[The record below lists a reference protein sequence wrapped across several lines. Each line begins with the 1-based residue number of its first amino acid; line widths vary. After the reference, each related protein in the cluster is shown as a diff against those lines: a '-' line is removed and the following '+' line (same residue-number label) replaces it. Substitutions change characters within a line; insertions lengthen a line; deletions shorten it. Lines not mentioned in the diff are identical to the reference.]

1 MESRVRDS
9 TVTWGSSR
17 PRWLVIA
24 ALVLIAV
31 GVGAGSHL
39 GRSSAAEEPRAA
51 AAPATKPPAQTPAEA
66 DAALE
71 ALMKARRGPAGATTP
86 DRQTAAPKFVATPR
100 KDNIGKFPCT
110 KCHDNSFV
118 DRRVRTLVEE
128 HKDLAFD
135 HGGGRFWCYD
145 ACHSG
150 RDIDALVSLRGRRV
164 DYDDV
169 YKVCGQCHAQREKDW
184 RFGGHGKR
192 AGAWNVQREIPPT
205 ASELLVTDRE
215 QIGTWGEARVRL
227 NCTACH
233 DPHSPSIKPFT
244 AGPVPGTRPGVS
256 PGPRTR
262 SPEPKVW
269 ERLETER
276 KAR

>member
-1 MESRVRDS
+1 MSDSRAGS
-9 TVTWGSSR
+9 ASSR
-17 PRWLVIA
+17 PGWLVIG
-24 ALVLIAV
+24 ALTVIAV
-31 GVGAGSHL
+31 GVAAGVHL
-39 GRSSAAEEPRAA
+39 GRPFAAEEPKAGAA
-51 AAPATKPPAQTPAEA
+51 SARKAPAQTSAEA
-66 DAALE
+66 DAALD
-71 ALMKARRGPAGATTP
+71 ALMKARRDAEGAATPNRRTT
-86 DRQTAAPKFVATPR
+86 APKFAATPR
-100 KDNIGKFPCT
+100 KDSIAKFPCT

-164 DYDDV
+164 DYDEV
-169 YKVCGQCHAQREKDW
+169 YKVCGQCHSQRERDW

-192 AGAWNVQREIPPT
+192 AGAWKVQREIPLT
-205 ASELLVTDRE
+205 AAELLVTDRE
-215 QIGTWGEARVRL
+215 QIGTWGDSRVRL
-227 NCTACH
+227 NCTECH
-233 DPHSPSIKPFT
+233 DPHSPSVKPFE
-244 AGPVPGTRPGVS
+244 ASPPPGTRPGVS
-256 PGPRTR
+256 PGSRTR
-262 SPEPKVW
+262 APEPKVW